1 MKYYYK
7 AYDETGELISGTI
20 NASNAD
26 AANAML
32 FEKNLIPDSLK
43 EIKDGKEKKSGI
55 SFAQKITAQELIL
68 FTKQFRT
75 LYQAGISIVEVFHI
89 LSEQTENKA
98 FKEIILTMHTDVR
111 EGSSLYDAF
120 SKHGSTFSA
129 LYCSM
134 IQAGETSGQLPEV
147 MDRLSYLLDHEHK
160 VKQDVKSALQYPM
173 IVLIG
178 LGVAFFVLLTFVI
191 PKFISIFETAGIDI
205 PLPTKI
211 CMILYTLLSSYW
223 HIILGILA
231 VAITFLVLYLKTENG
246 QYVKDT
252 ILLSLPIL
260 GPVFEKAAM
269 SRFASIFA
277 ILQSSGVSV
286 LDSIDILT
294 AAIGNA
300 AIGKEFT
307 QLKNKLQQGEGIAA
321 PLRETDYFPPM
332 VVNMISIGEESGNL
346 EKMLQDVARH
356 YDEEVAYSVSK
367 MTANLGPALM
377 VGLAVVVGFFAL
389 AIFLPMWDMTKMV

>member
-1 MKYYYK
+1 MKYSYK
-7 AYDETGELISGTI
+7 AYDETGTLISGTLD
-20 NASNAD
+20 ASNAD
-26 AANAML
+26 AANAIL

-43 EIKDGKEKKSGI
+43 ETKGTGGGKSGI
-55 SFAQKITAQELIL
+55 SFGKKITAQELIL

-75 LYQAGISIVEVFHI
+75 LYQAGISIVEVFNI
-89 LSEQTENKA
+89 LSEQTENKG

-120 SKHGSTFSA
+120 SKHGSTFSP

-211 CMILYTLLSSYW
+211 CMILYTLLANYW
-223 HIILGILA
+223 HFIIGILA
-231 VAITFLVLYLKTENG
+231 IAITFLVLYLKTENG

-252 ILLSLPIL
+252 ILLALPIL

-300 AIGKEFT
+300 AIGKEFIM
-307 QLKNKLQQGEGIAA
+307 LKNKLQQGEGIAA

-332 VVNMISIGEESGNL
+332 VINMISIGEESGNL